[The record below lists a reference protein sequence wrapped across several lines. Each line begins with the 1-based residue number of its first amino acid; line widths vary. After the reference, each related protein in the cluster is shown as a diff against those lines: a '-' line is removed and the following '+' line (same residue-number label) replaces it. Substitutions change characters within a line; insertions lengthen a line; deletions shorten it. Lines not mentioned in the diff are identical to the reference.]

1 MKETERKNIYLK
13 AYCHSNLGDD
23 LFVRII
29 CERYPDTHFF
39 VSARY
44 DFFHGLEDIS
54 NLTRIRPEGIEGKA
68 NLLYYRLTGLTLSE
82 ERILKDC
89 DAAVLLG
96 GSMFIQND
104 NWKTQLKSNR
114 RLAEKAKNFYV
125 VGANFG
131 PYQEEVFLK
140 SYHELFSLADGV
152 CFRDRDSFELF
163 QDIPSVR
170 MAADVVFQLNCRNC
184 IEKTETMA
192 VIPVDLSNRRKL
204 AQYHETYINSTAS
217 VCREALR
224 KGIGVNLIS
233 FCRDQGDEK
242 AIEEILSRMSA
253 DDRSRVKTVFYKD
266 NYKEITDCISQ
277 SRYVLATRFHGMILG
292 FLYGCRTVSVVYD
305 IKTENY
311 LKDMGFSG
319 KIIYP
324 ETVEHLSLDDI
335 TATPLTDIREHIVN
349 SAEQFA
355 DLDGFLDR

>member
-1 MKETERKNIYLK
+1 MKETKQKNIYLK
-13 AYCHSNLGDD
+13 AYCHNNLGDD

-29 CERYPDTHFF
+29 CERYPDTHFY
-39 VSARY
+39 VSSRD

-54 NLTRIRPEGIEGKA
+54 NLTRIRPEGIEEKV
-68 NLLYYRLTGLTLSE
+68 NSLYYRLTGLTLSE
-82 ERILKDC
+82 ERILKAC

-96 GSMFIQND
+96 GSMFIQNN

-114 RLAEKAKNFYV
+114 RLMKKAPRFYI

-170 MAADVVFQLNCRNC
+170 MAADVVFQLNCRND
-184 IEKTETMA
+184 IEKTETMS

-204 AQYHETYINSTAS
+204 AQYHETYISATAS

-242 AIEEILSRMSA
+242 TIEETLNRISA
-253 DDRSRVKTVFYKD
+253 DDKSRIKTVFYND
-266 NYKEITDCISQ
+266 NHEEIIDCISQ

-292 FLYGCRTVSVVYD
+292 FLYGCRTVPVVYD

-311 LKDMGFSG
+311 LKDLGFSG
-319 KIIYP
+319 KTVYP
-324 ETVEHLSLDDI
+324 ETAMHLSLDDI